1 MFLSSTKIQR
11 YRTDPLWKG
20 LRRSGGQISCSNSSM
35 WDETACSLVQSSC
48 WWVFSKAGASAAFL
62 NNCPNIWLISWGGGK
77 FPNISSEFPVL
88 QLLSVASHPWQ
99 LYSWGD
105 SSSFFAKPPYQVT
118 GNRNNPAL
126 LILKLKKPSL
136 SASPCTAFAS
146 AFYLSWRPSTRSFPV
161 CIWDESQTAHSNPDI
176 ALTVRSRGE
185 ESLLLTT

>member
-1 MFLSSTKIQR
+1 MFLSSTKIQH

-136 SASPCTAFAS
+136 SASP
-146 AFYLSWRPSTRSFPV
+146 YVQHLLQPSTCLGDPPPDPFQYASGMSPKLHTV
-161 CIWDESQTAHSNPDI
+161 IQT
-176 ALTVRSRGE
+176 
-185 ESLLLTT
+185 